1 MSIQDTRL
9 LRDAFGAFMTGVT
22 VVTVVTTMDGEGDP
36 IGFTA
41 NSFSSVSLDP
51 PLLLVSI
58 AKTSQNHAAFVQ
70 GTGFA
75 INVLSETQ
83 KDVSN
88 TFARPVPDRF
98 AKLDWKAGP
107 AGAPV
112 IAGVSAWFDCVLHQ
126 VVPAGDHDILIGR
139 VTAFDANQRAGLGY
153 YRGTYF
159 TPSAATQAVDAGPDV
174 VISAIIESAGHILL
188 VDDGHGG
195 ANLPATPVGR
205 VGAQASLAEMIAG
218 LGITAA
224 PGFIYSFY
232 EDTRSGQQNIA
243 FLCSPAEGRPTRGAF
258 VPLSPTGISDVSDPA
273 VHVMLQR
280 LARETEQGNFEV
292 YIGNQDQGRVSSMAK
307 GKVS

>member
-22 VVTVVTTMDGEGDP
+22 VVTTMDGAGDP

-51 PLLLVSI
+51 PLLSVSI
-58 AKTSQNHAAFVQ
+58 AKTSRNHAVFVQ
-70 GTGFA
+70 GLGFA
-75 INVLSETQ
+75 INVLSESQ

-88 TFARPVPDRF
+88 TFARPVADRF
-98 AKLDWKAGP
+98 AKLDWKVGP

-112 IAGVSAWFDCVLHQ
+112 IAGVSAWFDCALHQ

-139 VTAFDANQRAGLGY
+139 VIDFDANQRAGLGY
-153 YRGTYF
+153 YRGAYF
-159 TPSAATQAVDAGPDV
+159 TPSAATQALDAGPDV
-174 VISAIIESAGHILL
+174 VISAIIESAGQVLL

-195 ANLPATPVGR
+195 AKLPATRVGR
-205 VGAQASLAEMIAG
+205 LGAQASLAEVVDG
-218 LGITAA
+218 LGVTAA

-243 FLCSPAEGRPTRGAF
+243 FLCAPAEGQPKRGAF

-273 VHVMLQR
+273 VRVMLQR
-280 LARETEQGNFEV
+280 LAREIEQGNFEV

-307 GKVS
+307 GKVT